1 MNQRTTL
8 VIGAI
13 FGAMAV
19 ILGASGAHGLKDQL
33 AANNVTHIFEL
44 ANRYHFFH
52 VFALLTTGI
61 LMNYFNA
68 KRLGYAA
75 LFFVLGIL
83 CFSGSL
89 YAMSFVKLHA
99 LGPVTPIGGLL
110 LIVGWAMMA
119 WSFMGKEV
127 NR

>member
-8 VIGAI
+8 IMAAI
-13 FGAMAV
+13 FGATAV

-33 AANNVTHIFEL
+33 AANNATHIFEL

-52 VFALLTTGI
+52 VFALLATGI
-61 LMNYFNA
+61 LINNFDA

-75 LFFVLGIL
+75 LFFVLGIT

-89 YAMSFVKLHA
+89 YAMSFVKWKV
-99 LGPVTPIGGLL
+99 LGPITPLGGLF
-110 LIVGWAMMA
+110 LIIGWALMG
-119 WSFMGKEV
+119 WSFMRKDV
-127 NR
+127 K